1 MRHRKKI
8 AAALVAG
15 LIGLGG
21 WLAYPREAACAWC
34 PSFTCYSSS
43 WFRAAT
49 SRAPR
54 PSARRTE
61 SVMAF
66 ASCALPSSR

>member
-43 WFRAAT
+43 MCGHNCTCIIRPGGNSGNCWGIGQ
-49 SRAPR
+49 APE
-54 PSARRTE
+54 AE
-61 SVMAF
+61 
-66 ASCALPSSR
+66 